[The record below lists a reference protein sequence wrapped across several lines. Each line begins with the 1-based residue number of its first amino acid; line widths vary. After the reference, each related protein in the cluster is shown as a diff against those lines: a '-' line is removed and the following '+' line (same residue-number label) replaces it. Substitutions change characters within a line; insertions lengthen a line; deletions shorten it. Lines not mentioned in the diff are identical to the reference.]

1 MARECGEFAALAR
14 GAQDRALLAGRP
26 VPHNCLARLGRNL
39 TNWIRTDVQDGKRRA
54 NMVNLQ
60 KICRRQNHRFN
71 QPTLDV
77 RVDGLTGETEN
88 WSLGGAAIRLP
99 ESLRNKVA
107 AESSISGEIADPSG
121 KGRHGF
127 SGRVVRVEPDRDV
140 VAIEFSELSEG
151 AVMMFVRSFR
161 HMISGA
167 A

>member
-1 MARECGEFAALAR
+1 M
-14 GAQDRALLAGRP
+14 
-26 VPHNCLARLGRNL
+26 PHNCLARLGGNL
-39 TNWIRTDVQDGKRRA
+39 THWTRTDVQDGRKQPK
-54 NMVNLQ
+54 MVNLQ

-71 QPTLDV
+71 HPILDV

-99 ESLRNKVA
+99 ESLRRKLSP
-107 AESSISGEIADPSG
+107 EGSISGDISDPNGES
-121 KGRHGF
+121 RYSF
-127 SGRVVRVEPDRDV
+127 SGRVVRVESDKDV
-140 VAIEFSELSEG
+140 VAIEFSDLSEG